1 MRRFFTKCL
10 LPALLVAVVVSC
22 SDRNSMPEITHLPF
36 KALESGYW
44 GLIGT
49 DGVVLFEDEY
59 ENEPSVVVN
68 GIFSVKWDNGNLSYF
83 TAEERP
89 KSLNEKTYVAGG
101 FCTEDLIPVVEEGQG
116 ITFIKKNGEIAF
128 AFDEFDNGYKVR
140 RIIAVNSYFSDGLC
154 LFRMEDD
161 RYGYIDTKGRV
172 VRADYLYASPF
183 NEGIAVVGYKIQDEC
198 EYDACFE
205 IINTKGESIAKL
217 KVDGPKDSQKVMY
230 SDGLLYF
237 GGKVFDRKGNIAF
250 RLPSTV
256 DDVGPFYNGHAF
268 FEDKD
273 GNYGLLDNKG
283 EIVVRAQYEEP
294 MGRIEDRA
302 FFCTAHEKFECLDLK
317 GNQVFQMDDLI
328 IPVSKNRCIVSPTRK
343 NDIYFVDKFGKAI
356 DKNSFAYI
364 DVPIPTPS
372 LLYSGLFL
380 TYIYNHNWDCVDW
393 VHSDYYDASNHVASV
408 LNALNKTGVGNIS
421 LGMSVVDLRNYYN
434 MGESSQYFYDY
445 WNNFEG
451 KTGTGQLKTTY
462 KVQFTEYIAD
472 YSGYNR
478 DAKVSHVFIDFDYDD
493 VMVSN
498 ARERIRNAV
507 LDYLEKIGFCYDGHS
522 NNWRDKAWDI
532 YCSEKHDYLIAVS
545 ESGLELALEKQ

>member
-1 MRRFFTKCL
+1 MKKFFAKCL
-10 LPALLVAVVVSC
+10 LPVLLVSVSC

-59 ENEPSVVVN
+59 ENEPSVAVN
-68 GIFSVKWDNGNLSYF
+68 GIFSIKTSNGNLEYF
-83 TAEERP
+83 TAEKRP
-89 KSLNEKTYVAGG
+89 KLLNEKTYVAGG
-101 FCTEDLIPVVEEGQG
+101 ACTEDLIPVVEEGQG

-154 LFRMEDD
+154 LFKMEDD

-183 NEGIAVVGYKIQDEC
+183 NEGIAVVGYKVQDEY

-217 KVDGPKDSQKVMY
+217 KVDEPKDGPKVMY

-237 GGKVFDRKGNIAF
+237 GGKVFDRKGEIAF

-283 EIVVRAQYEEP
+283 KIVVRAHYEDP
-294 MGRIEDRA
+294 MGQIEDHV
-302 FFCTAHEKFECLDLK
+302 FFCTADEKFDCLDLK
-317 GNQVFQMDDLI
+317 GNQVFRMDDLI
-328 IPVSKNRCIVSPTRK
+328 IPVSKNRCIVSRTRK

-364 DVPIPTPS
+364 DVPVPTPS

-380 TYIYNHNWDCVDW
+380 TYIYNNNWDCVDW
-393 VHSDYYDASNHVASV
+393 VHSDYYDASSHVASV

-421 LGMSVVDLRNYYN
+421 MDMSVMDLKKHYN
-434 MGESSQYFYDY
+434 MGESSRHSYEY
-445 WNNFEG
+445 WDNFEG
-451 KTGTGQLKTTY
+451 KSGSGQLKTTY
-462 KVQFTEYIAD
+462 KVQFTEYIAN
-472 YSGYNR
+472 YYGYNR
-478 DAKVSHVFIDFDYDD
+478 DAKVDHIFIEIDHDNVY
-493 VMVSN
+493 VSN
-498 ARERIRNAV
+498 AEKRIRAAV
-507 LDYLEKIGFCYDGHS
+507 CSYLEQIGFEKTGH
-522 NNWRDKAWDI
+522 NDDWRDEAWDI
-532 YCSEKHDYLIAVS
+532 YRSRKHDYLIAVN
-545 ESGLELALEKQ
+545 ENKLQLVLENDK